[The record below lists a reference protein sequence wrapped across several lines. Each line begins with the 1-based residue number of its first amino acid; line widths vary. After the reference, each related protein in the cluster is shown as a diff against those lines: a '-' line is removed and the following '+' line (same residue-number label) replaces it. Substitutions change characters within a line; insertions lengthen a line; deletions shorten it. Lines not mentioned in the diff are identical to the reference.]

1 MWLEDVSMEEFERV
15 SERNKCEVED
25 FTIHCDAKGIWKI
38 WHHGEKKFR
47 EELPGQNRR
56 IEYKKSKVGLQIKC
70 VDGVYH
76 HIEQEFL
83 SEFNGVETQ
92 KPEKVLAR
100 TMENIEANN
109 QYQYKRTVEPESF
122 YSRFFSFKFGENGY
136 KLDNGKYLLND
147 FSKYSSQLTFILP
160 SLPTSDVF
168 FTPEEIEG
176 IWKNTN
182 LAVGASNDVFEVLR
196 GNYFV
201 SKKGTSCFE
210 VTKQGGHLLI
220 GIGWIHAKDVDLPE
234 EKDIIYKKDRRS
246 NGGRRGTT
254 YFIIPNDYQRKLSI
268 EEI

>member
-1 MWLEDVSMEEFERV
+1 MWLKDISLDKFERV
-15 SERNKCEVED
+15 SESNRCEVESL
-25 FTIHCDAKGIWKI
+25 TVYCDEKGIWKI

-47 EELPGQNRR
+47 EVHGETRTF
-56 IEYKKSKVGLQIKC
+56 EWKKSQVGVQVRYC
-70 VDGVYH
+70 DGVFYY
-76 HIEQEFL
+76 IKQEFL
-83 SEFNGVETQ
+83 HEFDGAETQ

-100 TMENIEANN
+100 TIENIIANKE
-109 QYQYKRTVEPESF
+109 YQYKRTVEPERF

-136 KLDNGKYLLND
+136 KLDNGKYLCND
-147 FSKYSSQLTFILP
+147 FGKYSSQLTFILP

-168 FTPEEIEG
+168 FTPEEIEE

-182 LAVGASNDVFEVLR
+182 LGVGASNDVFEVLK

-210 VTKQGGHLLI
+210 VTKQGGHFLI

-234 EKDIIYKKDRRS
+234 EKDIIYQKDRRS

-254 YFIIPNDYQRKLSI
+254 YLIIPTDYQRKLKI